1 MTELSERVSRLEG
14 IVEEIKKNDEKQNEQ
29 IDSIKADT
37 SELVE
42 IFRAGEGTAKALKW
56 FGKVVV
62 WMGSVASGV
71 YAIWFALTHW
81 PPYKGG

>member
-1 MTELSERVSRLEG
+1 MTELSERVSKLES
-14 IVEEIKKNDEKQNEQ
+14 IVEEIKKNDEKQNER

-42 IFRAGEGTAKALKW
+42 MFRAGEGTVKALKW
-56 FGKVVV
+56 FGKVIV

-71 YAIWFALTHW
+71 YAIWFALTNW
-81 PPYKGG
+81 PHKGG